1 MSPKLWAMSEF
12 EASSR
17 FGLLR
22 QLTVA
27 VIWISAV
34 SVIGQNLT
42 DLGPWYQALKQPPWK
57 PPDWAFG
64 LIWTSVFVLI
74 VIAGVLA
81 WRKTHHPAQ
90 RVQIV
95 ALFAIN
101 SMLHMLWSMLFFTV
115 KRPDW
120 AMIELVFL
128 WLSIAAIILTFWKI
142 SRLAAIL
149 LLPYIG
155 WVTIAGFLNYA
166 NVQLNG
172 PF

>member
-1 MSPKLWAMSEF
+1 MNELEPAP
-12 EASSR
+12 R
-17 FGLLR
+17 FSLLR

-57 PPDWAFG
+57 PPDWSFG
-64 LIWTSVFVLI
+64 VIWTSVFVLI
-74 VIAGVLA
+74 VVGGVLA
-81 WRKTHHPAQ
+81 WRKTLHPAQ

-95 ALFAIN
+95 ALLAIN
-101 SMLHMLWSMLFFTV
+101 SMLHMLWSLLFFTV

-120 AMIELVFL
+120 AMIELIFL
-128 WLSIAAIILTFWKI
+128 WLSIAALILTFWKI

>member
-12 EASSR
+12 EPSSR

-64 LIWTSVFVLI
+64 LIWTSVFVLM
-74 VIAGVLA
+74 
-81 WRKTHHPAQ
+81 
-90 RVQIV
+90 
-95 ALFAIN
+95 F
-101 SMLHMLWSMLFFTV
+101 
-115 KRPDW
+115 
-120 AMIELVFL
+120 IEYPGCICRG
-128 WLSIAAIILTFWKI
+128 LSLSART
-142 SRLAAIL
+142 
-149 LLPYIG
+149 
-155 WVTIAGFLNYA
+155 
-166 NVQLNG
+166 
-172 PF
+172 

>member
-1 MSPKLWAMSEF
+1 
-12 EASSR
+12 
-17 FGLLR
+17 
-22 QLTVA
+22 
-27 VIWISAV
+27 
-34 SVIGQNLT
+34 
-42 DLGPWYQALKQPPWK
+42 
-57 PPDWAFG
+57 
-64 LIWTSVFVLI
+64 
-74 VIAGVLA
+74 
-81 WRKTHHPAQ
+81 
-90 RVQIV
+90 
-95 ALFAIN
+95 
-101 SMLHMLWSMLFFTV
+101 MLHMLWSMLFFTV

>member
-12 EASSR
+12 EPSSR

-128 WLSIAAIILTFWKI
+128 NRRNHSNVLEN
-142 SRLAAIL
+142 LAACCNSSAPVYRVGHDCRVFKL
-149 LLPYIG
+149 RQCS
-155 WVTIAGFLNYA
+155 A
-166 NVQLNG
+166 
-172 PF
+172 